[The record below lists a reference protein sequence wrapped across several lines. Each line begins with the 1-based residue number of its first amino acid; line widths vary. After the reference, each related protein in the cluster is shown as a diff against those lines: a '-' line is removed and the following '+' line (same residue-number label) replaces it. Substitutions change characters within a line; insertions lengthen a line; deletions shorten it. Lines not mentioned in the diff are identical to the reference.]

1 LSDQYPP
8 ILLSTLGTPAW
19 DCETVA
25 ARARQYGYRGVDM
38 RLLDGEVITLDS
50 VRANAERLRRLFP
63 PIELPI
69 AVFATSVRLAQSTSA
84 AGDPMVADALAWIET
99 ARELGVPMVR
109 FFGGPRR
116 PGASVDDAVAAAA
129 DMLNRVAPAAEQ
141 AGIVVGV
148 ETHDDFSSAEVVART
163 LELVPS
169 RHVGAIW
176 DMHHTYRM
184 GESPRQALELLDD
197 RIVNI
202 HVKDARRTDDGWQ
215 LLLAGAGELPIREGL
230 SLALD
235 RGYRGYVTVEWEKK
249 WHPEI
254 EDPEIAYPQ
263 HMDYLR
269 SYFADRPSQDR

>member
-1 LSDQYPP
+1 
-8 ILLSTLGTPAW
+8 
-19 DCETVA
+19 
-25 ARARQYGYRGVDM
+25 
-38 RLLDGEVITLDS
+38 
-50 VRANAERLRRLFP
+50 
-63 PIELPI
+63 
-69 AVFATSVRLAQSTSA
+69 
-84 AGDPMVADALAWIET
+84 
-99 ARELGVPMVR
+99 MVR

-116 PGASVDDAVAAAA
+116 PGASIDDAVVAAA

-141 AGIVVGV
+141 AGIVIGV

-163 LELVPS
+163 LGRVRS
-169 RHVGAIW
+169 QHVGAIW

-184 GESPRQALELLDD
+184 GESPRQALDFLGD

-202 HVKDARRTDDGWQ
+202 HVKDAQRVDDGWQ
-215 LLLAGAGELPIREGL
+215 LLLAGAGEIPIREGL

-254 EDPEIAYPQ
+254 EDPETAYPQ

-269 SYFADRPSQDR
+269 SYFADRGTPSP